1 MLHSP
6 IINKPFDYALM
17 TINNLMLRKEID
29 LSNGLGEMGGIKISS
44 MINCLPQQMKTDV
57 TLDIRA
63 PVMK

>member
-1 MLHSP
+1 
-6 IINKPFDYALM
+6 
-17 TINNLMLRKEID
+17 MLRKEID

-57 TLDIRA
+57 DLA